1 MSTTKKM
8 SVLALGEET
17 MAHSLL
23 IFMLA
28 DLRILSARGKIYT
41 KYEYLCIDSD
51 KSPRCAAVDFAGF
64 HNYTETRG
72 VTAAHIMA
80 VLMLEISQ
88 QANTHHLGNN
98 GDNNDG
104 NNPRNH
110 TVHNKLPSI
119 LTGSRESVVV
129 TNKKRSPF
137 VFGRKEIEKAYG
149 MPALLHCYNA
159 MLAQDIAS
167 DTHMILRSDYPMIIE
182 PKRHDEVK
190 KADFIPYVRADDEDG
205 EALFAPGTLF
215 RMKSNRHLDA
225 RPTTVTTPNSLNIGG
240 GATKADRKNILMLQN
255 IANLQSAMANK
266 VSGTSEY
273 YNQEEIFKLL
283 QQAVQSRNRKQIE
296 FMKHFFKEGSISRV
310 LVEST
315 SEMVWLSDWHTS
327 YECTYAISIDRERKK
342 VLLAFRGAYTR
353 ADWAHILDTK
363 ETSTSNP
370 IRDEYPDR
378 PKNIRLHNGFH
389 KYLFRVRKDTETTK
403 YDEIASKVSHYC
415 DVVGDGVTLTITGHS
430 LGAALATVFCLYAS
444 TEERFTRNGAI
455 ETVTFGA
462 PYVAGFKFADAVRYQ
477 ESVGKLRIAKFC
489 VADDGVRCLPPTLL
503 SMSKRGAKYFHSGME
518 IKLPGV
524 RKGIFKLWGQ
534 PKPEPF
540 YYGPT
545 KGFVKQWLRQV
556 NDFYF
561 WNIPIR
567 FWLAVKMHTLV
578 EHKLRMALIDKSDNE
593 SPLIKYSLE
602 ELYQMQYDLQ

>member
-1 MSTTKKM
+1 MSTKKM

-28 DLRILSARGKIYT
+28 DLRILSARGKIHT

-51 KSPRCAAVDFAGF
+51 KSPRHAATDFAGF

-88 QANTHHLGNN
+88 QANSRNENN
-98 GDNNDG
+98 GDNNQSDENG
-104 NNPRNH
+104 
-110 TVHNKLPSI
+110 KLPSI
-119 LTGSRESVVV
+119 LAGSRESIVV

-167 DTHMILRSDYPMIIE
+167 DTHMISRADYPMIIE
-182 PKRHDEVK
+182 PKRQDGVK
-190 KADFIPYVRADDEDG
+190 KADFIPYVTADDEEG
-205 EALFAPGTLF
+205 EALFAPGSLF
-215 RMKSNRHLDA
+215 RMKSIRHLEA
-225 RPTTVTTPNSLNIGG
+225 KPIMNKPNSFKIAGK
-240 GATKADRKNILMLQN
+240 ASKADRKNINLLQN
-255 IANLQSAMANK
+255 IANIQSAMTHL

-273 YNQEEIFKLL
+273 YNQDEIFKLL
-283 QQAVQSRNRKQIE
+283 EQAVESRNRKQIE

-310 LVEST
+310 LVESK
-315 SEMVWLSDWHTS
+315 SEMVWLSDWHTAH
-327 YECTYAISIDRERKK
+327 ECTYAISIDREEKK

-370 IRDEYPDR
+370 IKEDYPNR

-415 DVVGDGVTLTITGHS
+415 NVVGEGVTLTITGHS

-444 TEERFTRNGAI
+444 TDETFTRNGAI

-462 PYVAGFKFADAVRYQ
+462 PYVAGFKFADAVRHQ

-489 VADDGVRCLPPTLL
+489 VADDGVRCLPPTLF
-503 SMSKRGAKYFHSGME
+503 SMSKRGAKYFNSGME

-524 RKGIFKLWGQ
+524 RKGIFKLCGQ
-534 PKPEPF
+534 PKPEPV

-545 KGFVKQWLRQV
+545 KGFIKEWLRQV

-567 FWLAVKMHTLV
+567 FWLTVKMHTLV
-578 EHKLRMALIDKSDNE
+578 EHKLRMALIDKSGDQSQLVKN
-593 SPLIKYSLE
+593 SLE
-602 ELYQMQYDLQ
+602 ELYQMQYDDLK